1 MCKGLVV
8 ARELAPAGVRSTP
21 KPITEVHLMYLDRP
35 VWGCFAAQREQAPS
49 PHKPLPQGD
58 RVVIETC
65 LFLQKRRTPTG
76 VQVLT
81 A

>member
-1 MCKGLVV
+1 M

-21 KPITEVHLMYLDRP
+21 KPSTEVHLMYLDCP

-49 PHKPLPQGD
+49 PHKRLPQWNS
-58 RVVIETC
+58 VVIDAC

>member
-1 MCKGLVV
+1 MWEPGLPAMTDWQS
-8 ARELAPAGVRSTP
+8 ARVLN
-21 KPITEVHLMYLDRP
+21 L
-35 VWGCFAAQREQAPS
+35 
-49 PHKPLPQGD
+49 KPLSQASQLPQWIA
-58 RVVIETC
+58 VVSPIVSGNKIC